1 MPAIM
6 LAERL
11 SELLYPS
18 INTVPPDRRWM
29 HAYTYSGH
37 PTCCAVALRNI
48 QIIEEEGLVERAA
61 TVGQRFL
68 KQLQAL
74 GTCPGVGNVRGLG
87 MLAAVEIVGNKET
100 KQLFP
105 PEAKL
110 MQRLGDAVLERGLH
124 TRLVADTICLAPPLV
139 TTDEQIDRIVA
150 IVAEAIESVT
160 Q

>member
-1 MPAIM
+1 
-6 LAERL
+6 
-11 SELLYPS
+11 
-18 INTVPPDRRWM
+18 M

-48 QIIEEEGLVERAA
+48 QIIEEEELVERAA
-61 TVGQRFL
+61 VTGQRFL
-68 KQLQAL
+68 EQLRTLEAH
-74 GTCPGVGNVRGLG
+74 PSVGDVRGLG
-87 MLAAVEIVGNKET
+87 MIAAVELVANKET

-110 MQRLGDAVLERGLH
+110 MQRLGDALLSHGLH

-150 IVAEAIESVT
+150 IVAYAIEAVT
-160 Q
+160 GGHNHAQEAV